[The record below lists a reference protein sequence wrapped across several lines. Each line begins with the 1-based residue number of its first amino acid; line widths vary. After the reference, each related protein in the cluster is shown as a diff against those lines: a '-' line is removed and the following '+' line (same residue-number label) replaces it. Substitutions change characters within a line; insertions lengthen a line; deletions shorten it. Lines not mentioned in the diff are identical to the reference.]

1 VLKRFFPSNL
11 KRRRKIN
18 PTVLVEAMLDLVLI
32 TGFLAAVGFLISIA
46 TRLVFWPWETWTLTP
61 LLSCL
66 PSPAQSA
73 SLTTT
78 PSMLKALD
86 RLLSSAGLQAQLFSE
101 PLRFLS
107 YVSYNFVAL
116 AILDIWMAEMSGL

>member
-46 TRLVFWPWETWTLTP
+46 TRLVF
-61 LLSCL
+61 
-66 PSPAQSA
+66 
-73 SLTTT
+73 
-78 PSMLKALD
+78 
-86 RLLSSAGLQAQLFSE
+86 
-101 PLRFLS
+101 
-107 YVSYNFVAL
+107 
-116 AILDIWMAEMSGL
+116 